1 MFIFAAILAHF
12 LTASASVLDKF
23 LISSRRI
30 QHPSVYTFMVGF
42 FSVFTLL
49 IFFPLGFHLV
59 GWIYGLEMIVFGAVF
74 IFGLLLL
81 FSTFQNNE
89 ASRVV
94 PVVGSTTTL
103 VSLLISIV
111 FFDDFVGWE
120 RIVGIGCL
128 LFGGFLVSLK
138 LSKKE
143 IKGIFSGF
151 HLAVLS
157 GFFLGVAYSA
167 FKYFYASDGF
177 INVFIWT
184 RLGVFFGALSL
195 LLVPDWR
202 REVFGYLREFKRSK
216 KRSLATGAIFISNK
230 ILAGTGSIVF
240 NWALSLGSVS
250 VANALVATEYVFVFV
265 LSALL
270 SLKFP
275 KIFQEKNR
283 SWEIVQKVSAICIIG
298 VGVWLA
304 G

>member
-23 LISSRRI
+23 LISSRHI
-30 QHPSVYTFMVGF
+30 QHPSVYTFLVGF

-49 IFFPLGFHLV
+49 IFFPFGFRLV
-59 GWIYGLEMIVFGAVF
+59 GPTYGLEMIVFGAVF

-81 FSTFQNNE
+81 FFTFQKNE

-111 FFDDFVGWE
+111 FFDEFVGRE
-120 RIVGIGCL
+120 KIMGIGCL
-128 LFGGFLVSLK
+128 LLGGFLVSLK

-184 RLGVFFGALSL
+184 RLGVFIGALSL

-202 REVFGYLREFKRSK
+202 REVFRYLREFKKSK
-216 KRSLATGAIFISNK
+216 KKSLVTGAIFISNK

-250 VANALVATEYVFVFV
+250 VANALVATEYAFVFI
-265 LSALL
+265 LSSALG
-270 SLKFP
+270 LKFP
-275 KIFQEKNR
+275 KVFQEDLR
-283 SWEIVQKVSAICIIG
+283 SLTVLQKVSAMILIG
-298 VGVWLA
+298 AGVWMVS
-304 G
+304 